1 MAITKSIAATQIAL
15 DAMNADCNAGKVKF
29 YTGSP
34 PAIAAAPTGTFL
46 GEATLNTPA
55 WGVASAANPAVALL
69 NVTPAPSGSVGT
81 SGTPGYFRVTDTG
94 GTAYFQG
101 TVALTTG
108 GDVNFDNITWVVGG
122 TITVSGLTTT
132 LSV

>member
-15 DAMNADCNAGKVKF
+15 DAMNADCNGGKIKF
-29 YTGSP
+29 YPGAP
-34 PAIAAAPTGTFL
+34 PAISSAPGTLL

-55 WGVASAANPAVALL
+55 WAVASAASPSVALL

-101 TVALTTG
+101 TVTLAAGG
-108 GDVNFDNITWVVGG
+108 GDVTFDNVTWLVGG
-122 TITVSGLTTT
+122 TITVSGLQTS